1 MLLHLHQC
9 QLNFLVDFFGRKNPL
24 NDHFPN
30 NCHDSEGSKSFTEK
44 SKDHACHSI
53 TQEALLPYF
62 QVSID
67 FKKLMQLRVHLRLG
81 FKACFFDKLFF

>member
-24 NDHFPN
+24 NDPFPN
-30 NCHDSEGSKSFTEK
+30 NCHDLEDSKSFPEK
-44 SKDHACHSI
+44 SKDHACLSI
-53 TQEALLPYF
+53 AQEALLPYF
-62 QVSID
+62 QVSIN
-67 FKKLMQLRVHLRLG
+67 FKKHMQSRVYLILG